1 MIKNLVIIEIFVI
14 FLVGIIPGLLA
25 YYMGG
30 ASEFEATMKGL
41 VPNSIVMNYTIAIGL
56 LFFGFAFVDRQ
67 FLKKTD
73 FSNKLSWFAFAILAQ
88 VGTGVLTILRIGAGI
103 FFCLLGLWARYEPH
117 TLQISEV
124 AFLAGYGVFMFVE
137 CVLIAYAH
145 EHVQGWKRTRPQPS
159 SLNHIS
165 SRQLR
170 R

>member
-1 MIKNLVIIEIFVI
+1 MIRDLIIIEFFVI
-14 FLVGIIPGLLA
+14 ALVGVIPGLLA
-25 YYMGG
+25 YELGG
-30 ASEFEATMKGL
+30 ASEFSSTMTGL
-41 VPNSIVMNYTIAIGL
+41 VPNAIVMNYTIAVGL

-117 TLQISEV
+117 TLQIGNV
-124 AFLAGYGVFMFVE
+124 AFLAGYGGFMFFE

-145 EHVQGWKRTRPQPS
+145 ERVQGWKRARPHPS

-165 SRQLR
+165 SRQR
-170 R
+170 RR